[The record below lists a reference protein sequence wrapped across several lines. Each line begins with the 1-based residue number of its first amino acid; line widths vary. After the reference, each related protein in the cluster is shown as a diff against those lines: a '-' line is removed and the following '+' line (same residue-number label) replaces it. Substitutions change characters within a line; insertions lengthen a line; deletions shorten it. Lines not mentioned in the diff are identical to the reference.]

1 MQRIKK
7 YMVVWAVS
15 AVLMVVLVFFAY
27 PGSYSVHGNAVKN
40 ASLDGENLRVEIV
53 DTAEK
58 MRQGLGGRKGICERC
73 GMLFVFSE
81 SGKHSFWMKG
91 MEFPLDIL
99 WLRDGKVVAI
109 EGGVSRDSREIFS
122 PDVVS
127 DQVLELNAGMADGL
141 GIGIGSELAL

>member
-1 MQRIKK
+1 
-7 YMVVWAVS
+7 
-15 AVLMVVLVFFAY
+15 
-27 PGSYSVHGNAVKN
+27 
-40 ASLDGENLRVEIV
+40 
-53 DTAEK
+53 
-58 MRQGLGGRKGICERC
+58 
-73 GMLFVFSE
+73 MLFVFSE